1 MVIPE
6 VVIIAA
12 YLTIMLL
19 LVFPQPT
26 KKKPPEKELEDAIA
40 KYLSNLEKTSKD
52 N

>member
-12 YLTIMLL
+12 YFSLILL
-19 LVFPQPT
+19 LAFPQPT
-26 KKKPPEKELEDAIA
+26 KRKPPEKELEDAIA